1 MDSDRLVH
9 VLHQSVRS
17 IGSGLN
23 FILEPH
29 GIYSSEW
36 SIITTLYQKKDISQK
51 ELANY
56 LCIEP
61 AAISKTVVK
70 LEKKGY
76 IDRKEGLDKREKIVF
91 LTSLALENY
100 PTWQS
105 LVAKHRQALLENT
118 TQIEQQTLYDLLTK
132 IYKNAE
138 HYTQVFKGESQNAT
152 TDQRTT
158 LDKKL

>member
-36 SIITTLYQKKDISQK
+36 SIITTLYHKKNISQK
-51 ELANY
+51 ELASY
-56 LCIEP
+56 LSIEP
-61 AAISKTVVK
+61 AAISKTVAK

-91 LTSLALENY
+91 LTPLALEKY
-100 PTWQS
+100 PTWQN
-105 LVAKHRQALLENT
+105 LVAKHREALLANT
-118 TQIEQQTLYDLLTK
+118 SQTEQQQLYDLLTK

-138 HYTQVFKGESQNAT
+138 NYTQVFKGESQNAI